1 MNNFV
6 LFTDSCCD
14 LSLDTLREWNVEC
27 LDLTFRFD
35 DSDHEYHNT
44 ELDAKAFYQMM
55 RDGKSAKTSAINIAQ
70 FKEAFEAEAKNGRDI
85 LYLAFSSGLSTTYNS
100 ARIAAEELSDAY
112 PERKI
117 LVVDTLCASAGQALL
132 LALAI
137 DKKNEG
143 ASIED
148 VAKFVEDHCLSICHW
163 FTVDDLEY
171 LKRGGR
177 VSPAVAFVG
186 GLLGIKPVLHV
197 DDEGHLISVSK
208 SRGRK
213 AAITALADRY
223 DELALHPGSGKI
235 FISQA
240 DCMDDAKELERIL
253 VERHKIDPAHIVDI
267 GPVIGSHSG
276 PGTLALFFVG
286 KKR

>member
-1 MNNFV
+1 MNEFV

-14 LSLDTLREWNVEC
+14 LSADTLREWNVKC

-35 DSDHEYHNT
+35 DSDREYQDK
-44 ELDAKAFYQMM
+44 ELASKTFYQMM

-70 FKEAFEAEAKNGRDI
+70 FKDAFEAEVQNGRDI

-100 ARIAAEELSDAY
+100 ARIAADELAETY
-112 PERKI
+112 PNCKI
-117 LVVDTLCASAGQALL
+117 MVVDSLCASAGQALL
-132 LALAI
+132 LSLAI
-137 DKKNEG
+137 EKKNEG
-143 ASIED
+143 ATIEEI
-148 VAKFVEDHCLSICHW
+148 AKFIEDHCLSICHW

-223 DELALHPGSGKI
+223 TELTLQAENGNV
-235 FISQA
+235 FISHA
-240 DCMDDAKELERIL
+240 DCVDDAKELERIL
-253 VERHKIDPAHIVDI
+253 FERHKILPAHIVDI
-267 GPVIGSHSG
+267 GPVIGSHAG

>member
-1 MNNFV
+1 MNEFV

-14 LSLDTLREWNVEC
+14 LSAETLLDWNVKC

-35 DSDHEYHNT
+35 DSDREYQDK
-44 ELDAKAFYQMM
+44 ELGSKVFYQMM

-70 FKEAFEAEAKNGRDI
+70 FKEAFEAEVKNGNDI
-85 LYLAFSSGLSTTYNS
+85 LYLGFSSGLSTTYNS
-100 ARIAAEELSDAY
+100 ARVAAEELSEAY

-117 LVVDTLCASAGQALL
+117 IVVDSLCASAGQALL
-132 LALAI
+132 LSLAI
-137 DKKNEG
+137 EKKSEG
-143 ASIED
+143 ATIEET
-148 VAKFVEDHCLSICHW
+148 AKFVEDHCLSICHW

-223 DELALHPGSGKI
+223 SELALHPESGKV